1 MTEVL
6 QKLEIDLNYSEPEHE
21 VIAAQKGVIYDFSKG
36 TQQILDDQA
45 ESIRVDN
52 VEDSNVDDA
61 EFYQKKNDVT
71 LPHDATLY

>member
-21 VIAAQKGVIYDFSKG
+21 AIAA
-36 TQQILDDQA
+36 QQILDDQA

>member
-21 VIAAQKGVIYDFSKG
+21 VIAA
-36 TQQILDDQA
+36 QQILDDQA